1 VLKETAMLRRVIFI
15 LVLACSLQVFATGVV
30 SRSEARD
37 LTDVLAE
44 RLDIFLSPSGEHIPL
59 GPIISPT
66 LAASIAQAVT
76 QEIPLASIAPAFTYR
91 YNPQVDIFERAT
103 NVPGP
108 LFAER
113 ALTLGKGQFNFGV
126 GYAFIDFDQL
136 NGKDLDNL
144 RARAPQLSFT
154 DLEAIPYNGVLPGV
168 PPLETGQSLYAVPF
182 DYSTWRI
189 GLELKVHVI
198 SPTIRYGL
206 TDRWDV
212 GLTVPIVN
220 TFLKVRNEGV
230 PVVDAP
236 GYRLV
241 YVGNAQRA
249 PVGYSAFI
257 DPGGSLVTDQ
267 QLPLIKSQR
276 RIISTRGAGSAT
288 GVGDITLR
296 TKFHFWKPEEG
307 GAALGLLLQLPS
319 GEKRNF
325 HGVGETHVSPFLY
338 LSQVIGKKL
347 EPHLNV
353 GIDFNADDVDRSSF
367 LYAVGATLLVTK
379 SLGAVIDFIGRS
391 EFAGIPV
398 RFPDPILRGN
408 LLNRNPETCTATRPC
423 RLKPSVADP
432 TQPETVLL
440 PFFPE
445 KIKRNDIINFSLG
458 LRYMLGESGS
468 LFFGGIVPLNDD
480 GFRSDFIPTGG
491 IEYTF

>member
-1 VLKETAMLRRVIFI
+1 MLKI
-15 LVLACSLQVFATGVV
+15 LKRVLALTYVIQTFSVGMGSQ
-30 SRSEARD
+30 SEAKN

-44 RLDIFLSPSGEHIPL
+44 RLDVLVSPSGERIPL

-66 LAASIAQAVT
+66 LAASIAQAVA
-76 QEIPLASIAPAFTYR
+76 QEIPLASVAPAFTYR
-91 YNPQVDIFERAT
+91 YNPGVDIFERSS

-113 ALTLGKGQFNFGV
+113 ALTLGEGQLNFSI
-126 GYAFIDFDQL
+126 GYAFIDFDEL

-144 RARAPQLSFT
+144 RAQAPQLSFS
-154 DLEAIPYNGVLPGV
+154 DLEAIPYKGVLPGA
-168 PPLETGQSLYAVPF
+168 PPLEPGQFLYATPF
-182 DYSTWRI
+182 DYSIGRI

-220 TFLKVRNEGV
+220 TSLKVRNEGV

-241 YVGNAQRA
+241 YVGDAQRA

-257 DPGGSLVTDQ
+257 DPGENLVTDL

-296 TKFHFWKPEEG
+296 TKFQFWKMEEG

-325 HGVGETHVSPFLY
+325 HGVEETHVSPFLY
-338 LSQVIGKKL
+338 LSQVIGKRL

-379 SLGAVIDFIGRS
+379 SLSAVIDFIGRS
-391 EFAGIPV
+391 EFTGIPV

-408 LLNRNPETCTATRPC
+408 LLNRNPETCTAAQPC
-423 RLKPSVADP
+423 MLKPSAADP

-445 KIKRNDIINFSLG
+445 KIKRNDIVNFSFG
-458 LRYMLGESGS
+458 LRYLLGESGS
-468 LFFGGIVPLNDD
+468 IFFGGILPLNKD
-480 GFRSDFIPTGG
+480 GFRSDFIPSGG